1 MSEIIL
7 TGGRTTLGVARVGD
21 TIRRPA
27 GPNAKYVRLLLRH
40 LETVG
45 FEGAPRYLGSDE
57 GGREILSHLEGDVPK
72 ELGDWDDRTLQDAA
86 RLIRRYHDATS
97 SLDATQAAA
106 ARAFEIACHND
117 LSPCNTVFRAGRPAA
132 LIDFDAAA
140 PGSRAHDL
148 GYAAWLWLDIGNAER
163 SGAEQRRRLRL
174 FLAAY
179 GPIVAEG
186 DLVRAM
192 LSRQSQ
198 LSAECVRTGNGP
210 TRDWAE
216 KCRSW
221 TTHHLPRDR
230 P

>member
-7 TGGRTTLGVARVGD
+7 TGGRTTFGVARLGD

-27 GPNAKYVRLLLRH
+27 GPNAEYVRLLLGH

-45 FEGAPRYLGSDE
+45 FEGAPRYLGVDDAD
-57 GGREILSHLEGDVPK
+57 REILTYVHGDVPT

-86 RLIRRYHDATS
+86 RLVRLYHDATS
-97 SLDATQAAA
+97 SLHATQAATA
-106 ARAFEIACHND
+106 PEFEIACHND
-117 LSPCNTVFRAGRPAA
+117 LSPCNTVFRDGRPVA

-148 GYAAWLWLDIGNAER
+148 GYATWLWLDIGNAGR
-163 SGAEQRRRLRL
+163 SAAEQRRRLRL

-179 GPIVAEG
+179 GSIMGER

-192 LSRQSQ
+192 LARQSQ
-198 LSAECVRTGNGP
+198 LSAECARTGNGA

-216 KCRSW
+216 KCLSW
-221 TTHHLPRDR
+221 TTHHLLRDR